1 MVDGV
6 VVTTTT
12 SKIIYEDD
20 EQTLKEDHILRYLLK
35 ADKIKTCFCLV
46 LNVLL

>member
-20 EQTLKEDHILRYLLK
+20 EQTIKEDHILRYLNTIFVFNV
-35 ADKIKTCFCLV
+35 DIQVV
-46 LNVLL
+46 L